1 MSTTIPAIE
10 TRYAG
15 YLFRSR
21 TEARWAVFFDALGIA
36 WEYEPEGYDLGEVG
50 WYLPDFWLPLP
61 TVEYPN
67 AGYFVEIKGVKPTND
82 YLTKLCTLA
91 INSKHNVWCFVGA
104 PGKQLQFRAHNSGD
118 ASWLLNEAPRNT
130 RIDPFVF
137 SLWSM
142 FLRFWVCRKDA
153 PPRTPDLKEFEKA
166 VAAARSARFEHGES
180 GAR

>member
-61 TVEYPN
+61 TNQYPN
-67 AGYFVEIKGVKPTND
+67 AGYFVEIKGVKPLNN
-82 YLTKLCTLA
+82 YLQKLCA
-91 INSKHNVWCFVGA
+91 KC
-104 PGKQLQFRAHNSGD
+104 D
-118 ASWLLNEAPRNT
+118 AL
-130 RIDPFVF
+130 V
-137 SLWSM
+137 
-142 FLRFWVCRKDA
+142 DA
-153 PPRTPDLKEFEKA
+153 AQNR
-166 VAAARSARFEHGES
+166 
-180 GAR
+180 